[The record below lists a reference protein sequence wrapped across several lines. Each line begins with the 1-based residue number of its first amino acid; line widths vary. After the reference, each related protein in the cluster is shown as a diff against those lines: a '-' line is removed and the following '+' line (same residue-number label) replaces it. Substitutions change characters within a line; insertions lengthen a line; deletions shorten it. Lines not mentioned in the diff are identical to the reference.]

1 MQAAQQQ
8 RRDTVSASWGYSA
21 SGASPGS
28 HHAAGAGTSLL
39 TGAMAGWQRPERSP
53 ASASALGSSP
63 GARFPAG
70 TSPSNSRSA
79 TLYSGTAWQNRA
91 YIAKRGAQMV
101 CLLRC

>member
-8 RRDTVSASWGYSA
+8 HRNNVSASWGYSA

-28 HHAAGAGTSLL
+28 HHAGAGTSLL

-53 ASASALGSSP
+53 VGASALGSSP

-70 TSPSNSRSA
+70 TSPSNSRLDLSF
-79 TLYSGTAWQNRA
+79 
-91 YIAKRGAQMV
+91 KRR
-101 CLLRC
+101 CLLDPLSMDN